1 MGFNTPASPEEQF
14 GAMLRKLQSEVNDI
28 RNSALRVPILE
39 EDPPDTDPTNIWLFP
54 DGRLRMR
61 HRNPAGSAWVIREW
75 VTTSPGSSTSGT
87 AAAPPA
93 PAPVSRQGIWVAN
106 WSASYRQA
114 GPKRTDQPDRVYWG
128 SSGDSFN
135 GRNRSYIGFDYAAI
149 VAALAGSTITRVRL
163 RLQALHTYWNNG
175 AGIGFGYHNQTAAP
189 GSWAG
194 TVASL
199 VSQQRI
205 GKTQLK
211 DFDLPLVFGTAIR
224 DGVSRGIAV
233 EAPNSSADYY
243 GYAGGVGGG
252 VTVPTLIIDYAK

>member
-1 MGFNTPASPEEQF
+1 MGFGTAASPEEQF
-14 GAMLRKLQSEVNDI
+14 SELLRKQQEQINDI
-28 RNSALRVPILE
+28 RNSALRIPMLD
-39 EDPPDTDPTNIWLFP
+39 EDPPDTDPTNIWMFP
-54 DGRLRMR
+54 DGRLRLR
-61 HRNPAGSAWVIREW
+61 HRNTADTAWVIREW
-75 VTTSPGSSTSGT
+75 VSTSPGSSTSGSAT
-87 AAAPPA
+87 APPA
-93 PAPVSRQGIWVAN
+93 PAPVSRQSLYVAT

-114 GPKRTDQPDRVYWG
+114 GPKRTDQPERVYWG

-135 GRNRSYIGFDYAAI
+135 GRNRSYIGFNAAAI
-149 VAALAGSTITRVRL
+149 VSDLAGSTITRVRL

-175 AGIGFGYHNQTAAP
+175 AGIGFGYHNQTSAP
-189 GSWAG
+189 SSWAG

-199 VSQQRI
+199 VKQDRI

-224 DGVSRGIAV
+224 DGVSTGVAL
-233 EAPNSSADYY
+233 EAPNSSTDYY